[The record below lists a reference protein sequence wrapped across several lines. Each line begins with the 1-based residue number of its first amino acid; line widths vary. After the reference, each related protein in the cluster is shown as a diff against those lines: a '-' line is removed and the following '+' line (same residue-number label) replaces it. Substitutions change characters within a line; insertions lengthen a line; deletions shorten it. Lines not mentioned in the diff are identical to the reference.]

1 MATAKLISIGTLI
14 DESWE
19 RYREHTPALLSIS
32 GWLLV
37 KAVVD
42 VISLSFYPTASKL
55 LSGANLSGP
64 ESFGTVLFVLNAAVI
79 APLIGVFVLA
89 ATFQFV
95 RALLEGKRADVKA
108 ALAAGKNGFLP
119 VLLVSILLVLVILGG
134 IAIGVVP
141 PVVLYL
147 IAAWTGFTQ
156 LNVLATLL
164 LVLGIIAATILNI
177 RWAVEFSLAPY
188 VTLAE
193 GVRGVKALKRSREL
207 VKSRFV
213 AVLLRYALPK
223 FVFVLLGIVV
233 LAVLAFITNV
243 IVSGF
248 AGLNL
253 DVSLRLNTLA
263 STVYPIAIAALVNPL
278 LIIADTIL
286 YRNLADRS

>member
-1 MATAKLISIGTLI
+1 MATTKLVSIGTLI
-14 DESWE
+14 DDSWE
-19 RYREHTPALLSIS
+19 NYRLHTAALLSIS
-32 GWLLV
+32 GWLLL
-37 KAVVD
+37 KAVID

-55 LSGANLSGP
+55 LSGATLSGP

-89 ATFQFV
+89 ATFQFA
-95 RALLEGKRADVKA
+95 RAVLEGKRADVKSA
-108 ALAAGKNGFLP
+108 ITAGKKGFLP
-119 VLLVSILLVLVILGG
+119 VLWVSILLVLVILGG
-134 IAIGVVP
+134 IALGVVP
-141 PVVLYL
+141 PLILYAL
-147 IAAWTGFTQ
+147 AAWTGFAQ

-164 LVLGIIAATILNI
+164 LVVGIIIATILNI

-193 GVRGVKALKRSREL
+193 GVRGGKALKRSREL
-207 VKSRFV
+207 VKGRFV
-213 AVLLRYALPK
+213 SVLLRYALPK

-233 LAVLAFITNV
+233 LAILSFLTNV
-243 IVSGF
+243 VVSGF

-263 STVYPIAIAALVNPL
+263 STIYPIAIAALVNPL

-286 YRNLADRS
+286 YRSVADRS